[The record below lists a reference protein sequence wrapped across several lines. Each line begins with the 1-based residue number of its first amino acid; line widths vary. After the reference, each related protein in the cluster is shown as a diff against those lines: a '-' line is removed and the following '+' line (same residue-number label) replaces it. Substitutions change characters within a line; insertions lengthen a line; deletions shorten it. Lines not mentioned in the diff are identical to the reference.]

1 MIDLGSCTQM
11 EGPVTDGLICL
22 YQDGGVDQ
30 FDEWRSSGSWSG
42 KKILR
47 RSAAYSMHVWL
58 KIHVSGKRGKNYRL
72 RPVRWHATLQLE
84 HVTVKLGRG
93 RCKSLLEASRAVRA
107 LDTSEVLD
115 ELLRAFYSRE
125 GATCVYVE
133 AERPM
138 AWTVLMGHRFEPWG
152 TMFGRYPD
160 YMQLPLG
167 RKYLTITKDYRAGW
181 GVRLVDRSGC
191 GYSSTSNQE
200 IRELAA
206 GMLPWLAGVDHP
218 HDCPVPIGPPGSPED
233 RLGFPAGS

>member
-1 MIDLGSCTQM
+1 MIDFDSCTQM

-30 FDEWRSSGSWSG
+30 FDEWVSSGTWSG

-47 RSAAYSMHVWL
+47 KSAAYSMHVWL
-58 KIHVSGKRGKNYRL
+58 KIHVSGKRGKNRRL

-84 HVTVKLGRG
+84 HITVELGRG
-93 RCKSLLEASRAVRA
+93 RCKSLLEASKAVRA
-107 LDTSEVLD
+107 LDTSEALA
-115 ELLRAFYSRE
+115 ELLRAFYARE

-152 TMFGRYPD
+152 TLFGRYPD

-167 RKYLTITKDYRAGW
+167 QKYLMITRNYKAAG
-181 GVRLVDRSGC
+181 GVRLVDRSGS

-206 GMLPWLAGVDHP
+206 GLLPWFAGVDHP
-218 HDCPVPIGPPGSPED
+218 HDRSVPIRPPGPSEGGL
-233 RLGFPAGS
+233 RFPAGS